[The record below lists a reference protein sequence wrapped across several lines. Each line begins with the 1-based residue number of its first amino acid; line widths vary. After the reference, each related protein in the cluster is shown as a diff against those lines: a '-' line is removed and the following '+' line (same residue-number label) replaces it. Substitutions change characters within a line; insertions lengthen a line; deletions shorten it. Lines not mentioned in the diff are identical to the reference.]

1 MGGECNYVL
10 RVARPSMRLEFVPD
24 DSWKSAAMMSWADAD
39 IARLLSD
46 AERVLAETAH
56 RLRLP
61 VQVSNPSY
69 VIFLVT
75 GFTKGCTVA
84 ANDDRGGV
92 LRVLPALLLHSSH
105 AVSSVKQ
112 GEDCTHHFL

>member
-61 VQVSNPSY
+61 VQVSYPSY
-69 VIFLVT
+69 FVPCYRLH
-75 GFTKGCTVA
+75 KG
-84 ANDDRGGV
+84 
-92 LRVLPALLLHSSH
+92 LHILQ
-105 AVSSVKQ
+105 VSMLEVV
-112 GEDCTHHFL
+112 F

>member
-24 DSWKSAAMMSWADAD
+24 EDWKSTAMMSWADAE
-39 IARLLSD
+39 IARLLTD

-61 VQVSNPSY
+61 VQVSKP
-69 VIFLVT
+69 LVLGT
-75 GFTKGCTVA
+75 RDWQQALFEVNGDLL
-84 ANDDRGGV
+84 NWENRGIIDV
-92 LRVLPALLLHSSH
+92 
-105 AVSSVKQ
+105 
-112 GEDCTHHFL
+112 